1 MEPSHALQGLIE
13 AAELV
18 KMLEDLC
25 SPGTFEKISSGSM
38 GGMRVTLRGVRK
50 GILQSHDVLATKMI
64 QQARQSGASLNVEKI
79 VSEKPQV
86 DSNGTSKKYDDSE
99 KGRALRQSME
109 ELR

>member
-50 GILQSHDVLATKMI
+50 GILQSHDVLATRMI
-64 QQARQSGASLNVEKI
+64 QQARQSGSALNVEKI
-79 VSEKPQV
+79 VTETAHSE
-86 DSNGTSKKYDDSE
+86 SNSAPKKYDEAE
-99 KGRALRQSME
+99 KSRALRQSME
-109 ELR
+109 